1 MMTAKSLP
9 ILYASLAALAAVSV
23 ASAPLHAQ
31 LARPVA
37 VQRSVAGANA
47 VAGGTDGMGSP
58 SGPSAG
64 GTGRRVLR
72 VVGGAL
78 LGGAIGGGAGY
89 VVAAVRCGRR
99 PGCSPTASYP
109 YLRFGAVAG
118 AVVGGGIA
126 HGTSGVV
133 SARPSALAK
142 AADLLASTALTWVAA
157 AEGRRGVALTGGF
170 ALPLTRPGSDA
181 TP

>member
-1 MMTAKSLP
+1 MTAKSLP
-9 ILYASLAALAAVSV
+9 IHSAIIAALAAVFVS
-23 ASAPLHAQ
+23 SAPVHAQ
-31 LARPVA
+31 FVRPVA
-37 VQRSVAGANA
+37 LKQTAPKPGDFSGGADSMGARSI
-47 VAGGTDGMGSP
+47 T
-58 SGPSAG
+58 SAG

-72 VVGGAL
+72 VVGGAV

-133 SARPSALAK
+133 PNRRRALAR
-142 AADLLASTALTWVAA
+142 AAGQLASNTLTWVAA
-157 AEGRRGVALTGGF
+157 AEGRRTVTVGGTIS
-170 ALPLTRPGSDA
+170 LPYSPRGGRA